1 MILPNSLD
9 YWVHAVVAGLILLG
23 QLILLFREDAP
34 AFHMAEYSSM
44 VGITSVLLLVI
55 LHVTQGVRVSGG
67 QKEGS
72 ASKMA
77 RNLLV
82 AVALSSEFSAL
93 ALDRE
98 GPASSQMS
106 SIVWPVIILISL
118 SAMRVLDS
126 LLDAHDDISKSV
138 SVQNVQDP
146 FNIRVI
152 SIHVLMLLSLGAEI
166 IKRIHWADETNGLSV
181 SESVDTLDVISLV
194 LLSVHLAVHPLN
206 VLLRWSGLDKM
217 LIKLVCCMRQ
227 EEGQDS
233 DDLELLSITRVPV
246 IRHTIAGVII
256 AANGYVLGAAYMKDE
271 LTYQIPA
278 VLFYLAS
285 DAVGR
290 NYL

>member
-23 QLILLFREDAP
+23 QLILLFRDDAP

-55 LHVTQGVRVSGG
+55 LHVTQGVRVSQG

-72 ASKMA
+72 ASKMV

-98 GPASSQMS
+98 SSSPMS

-118 SAMRVLDS
+118 SAMRILDS

-138 SVQNVQDP
+138 SVQDVQDP

-152 SIHVLMLLSLGAEI
+152 TIHVLMLLSLGAQI
-166 IKRIHWADETNGLSV
+166 IKRIHWSEETNGLSV

-194 LLSVHLAVHPLN
+194 LLSLHLAVHPLN

-217 LIKLVCCMRQ
+217 LINLLCCMRQ
-227 EEGQDS
+227 EEGEDS

-246 IRHTIAGVII
+246 IRHTIAGAII

-271 LTYQIPA
+271 LTWQIPA

>member
-1 MILPNSLD
+1 MILPSSLD

-23 QLILLFREDAP
+23 QLILLFRDDAP

-55 LHVTQGVRVSGG
+55 LHVTQGVRVTQGK
-67 QKEGS
+67 KEGS

-98 GPASSQMS
+98 SSSPMS
-106 SIVWPVIILISL
+106 SIVWPVIMLSSL
-118 SAMRVLDS
+118 SAMRILDS

-138 SVQNVQDP
+138 SVQDVQDP

-152 SIHVLMLLSLGAEI
+152 TIHVLMLLSLGAQI
-166 IKRIHWADETNGLSV
+166 IKRIHWSEETNGLSV
-181 SESVDTLDVISLV
+181 SESVDTLDVISIV

-206 VLLRWSGLDKM
+206 VLLRWTGFDKM

-271 LTYQIPA
+271 LTWQIPA